1 LLFINEIFIVVL
13 CIALI
18 FKQSN
23 FKHVPVPALVPAVLN
38 ASAIR

>member
-1 LLFINEIFIVVL
+1 MH
-13 CIALI
+13 CTI

-23 FKHVPVPALVPAVLN
+23 FKHVPVPAPVPAVLN